1 MQNSLRRRT
10 PVKCE
15 AGRLRPPVMS
25 DHYKEGDGSGGGGSG
40 SGSGRR
46 KKSKSSK
53 SSSSSANLAAAGAGP
68 SAPKGILKNSDPYA
82 PYHNKRESLDELV
95 ENERPRSASKD
106 HSSHSHRHRHSSGG
120 GNSREEKQH
129 KKHRSKS
136 GSERGRDHEDAN
148 VDAQL
153 VEEKNRRNHRHHHG
167 GSGSGSGGSGS
178 GKEKRHKSRDE
189 DGGGGGGSSSNSSG
203 GGSKKRSGSGSKK
216 RSSSSKHGAS
226 GEFGATGE
234 GAAAAAGDIYND
246 EGGEHDEGEEVGA
259 NGGGG
264 HGSAR
269 RRRRRRSRSPA
280 TADAAAAT
288 AAAIYDQPKVPAV
301 KYLHAKEGNSA
312 ETAAAYSS
320 EDVNRI
326 YKAIVKAAE
335 ASNGET
341 QFYENLGYGDSGGS
355 GGFVPIGDLGEEEEE
370 EEDEDDPAPLYDVP
384 KNNKPVVESVFV
396 NEDEGLL
403 IEEGPDAIYVNDS
416 NVGAELSVDVDDIEA
431 LHAPSHGL
439 KPLSELIPRDYD
451 VPKIRDSL
459 STIEE
464 EHQEYDIPRSSQTLL
479 AVDPQYSDDTGVAP
493 SPPPQQR
500 ANDDEDDKSSDG
512 ELYQNQGFALKISS
526 PAASA
531 AAGQPSNA
539 QKAEDRRQQI
549 ADLPP
554 QQRRT
559 PSSAAAPAA
568 PAAPAAGLYPGDAR
582 AYLNEFT
589 AVANV
594 NSHVGGGSGSGS
606 GGDDRSSGYRSSSS
620 PSIQST
626 EELYV
631 NESAVTLM
639 EADLDSCGSSQKH
652 SSPEPN
658 TRDIAI
664 ETTLERHKESREGK
678 ASRKKEKKEKKDG
691 KEERKKREKELAREA
706 AREKERAKAEEI
718 EKEIR
723 KKREEAGRFQRPLD
737 FFNRKAREKSEKSRE
752 KFFDDNADDNAD
764 DSDEYQEEPAV
775 TAQVFRQQAAAVA
788 ELETKFYPVRPE
800 SPFAALVEKQPKAVA
815 AEEVEE
821 TKLKQQKDRS
831 VDVYHETV
839 RQRAS
844 RAGGRGGSGG
854 KEPRKIATS
863 KDVFAKMSDA
873 PPPEEPKVAAHT
885 YAGSHVTV
893 TPAPPPPPPP
903 PTFDNPVAAEAA
915 PPNNESSEV
924 AKKGWRE
931 ERAATAAAKPVMAPL
946 PPSSS
951 GGAIPSSSSRRS
963 SVSEDARSDS
973 VSGSGFDCDDDDM
986 PNVKEL
992 RNKFESGSGKE
1003 GGKNKKFMVM
1013 ASLTRRGAMAMSR
1026 SLQNVERIAEENEA
1040 EAKRESKQKKGSK
1053 SGSKKEPREGA
1064 MGANSACRSEEK
1076 LVDDQ
1081 SIFTSSELKFEKR
1094 GYNKSTA
1101 RSSSK
1106 AKAPAAPGLK
1116 KTGTLKFG
1124 DDKETEEEIHKPIK
1138 VSGAG
1143 EFSDEDHEDDD
1154 CQQWDPIRFVSR
1166 MYRLPKLAK
1175 DEVAKN
1181 SADAAHIQGFLE
1193 RLPPGKKKSTLWN
1206 SWKKYYFV
1214 AQKGFLNIYADDT
1227 CSVSLERIELFGG
1240 QVDFTDAHILGV
1252 QDRRGHYLV
1261 LKCRSPEEAQRWER
1275 ALKVNIG
1282 QDFAKTFVTPSPRPR
1297 APSFFSDI
1305 VVIDFGGASVR
1316 AGVATTFPTL
1326 PQLFFPSVMA
1336 VEHLN
1341 EQAKYF
1347 GLDTFAPEVR
1357 SRCRLSHPIVPSHFA
1372 DKHSVDQTAL
1382 QGILEKIFKDLNMEP
1397 SEYQVQLS
1405 VPRTFGDSTKTA
1417 IAAMLFDEFGV
1428 KALNMAHQSIF
1439 AFYSYSARSG
1449 IMVDLGERMDV
1460 VPIVDGYKVQS
1471 GISRSVVGGAEMR
1484 SKMQHYLL
1492 GRNYSLTS
1500 FIDGFI
1506 TRYALEQSA
1515 YMSRHFDRE
1524 LDAYHQEP
1532 AKIDRAIVVASDD
1545 SPDAPVKRMELGS
1558 ERFEACEGL
1567 FKPELWGLDQAG
1579 VHVLVHKA
1587 IKECSMDARKE
1598 VTQSIFLAGGLT
1610 LIPGLRERL
1619 EAEVEKLTPVKPRV
1633 HASPYRYHAAYL
1645 GAVVHASSEAFRKTR
1660 VTKSEWRSGEAKV
1673 DRTWTM

>member
-1 MQNSLRRRT
+1 
-10 PVKCE
+10 
-15 AGRLRPPVMS
+15 MS
-25 DHYKEGDGSGGGGSG
+25 DHYKESDGGGG
-40 SGSGRR
+40 GRK
-46 KKSKSSK
+46 KKSKSGK
-53 SSSSSANLAAAGAGP
+53 SSSSSANLAAAP
-68 SAPKGILKNSDPYA
+68 SAPRGILKNSDPFA
-82 PYHNKRESLDELV
+82 PYHNKRESIEELV

-120 GNSREEKQH
+120 GSKEEKQH

-136 GSERGRDHEDAN
+136 GSERDRDRERERDRVHEDADA
-148 VDAQL
+148 DAQL

-167 GSGSGSGGSGS
+167 SGSSGGSS
-178 GKEKRHKSRDE
+178 KEKRHKSRDE
-189 DGGGGGGSSSNSSG
+189 DGGGSSSSSG
-203 GGSKKRSGSGSKK
+203 GGSKRRSGSGSKK

-226 GEFGATGE
+226 AESGATGE
-234 GAAAAAGDIYND
+234 GAAAAAVGGDIYND
-246 EGGEHDEGEEVGA
+246 EGGEHDETEEVGA
-259 NGGGG
+259 
-264 HGSAR
+264 SAR

-280 TADAAAAT
+280 TATADAASGAT

-320 EDVNRI
+320 DDVNRI

-355 GGFVPIGDLGEEEEE
+355 GFVAIGDLGEEGE
-370 EEDEDDPAPLYDVP
+370 EDDPAPLYDVP

-403 IEEGPDAIYVNDS
+403 IDEGPDAIYVNEG

-431 LHAPSHGL
+431 LHGL

-464 EHQEYDIPRSSQTLL
+464 EHQEYDIPRSNQTLL
-479 AVDPQYSDDTGVAP
+479 TVDTQFSDDTGVAP
-493 SPPPQQR
+493 SPPPQR
-500 ANDDEDDKSSDG
+500 ATDEDEKNSDS
-512 ELYQNQGFALKISS
+512 ELYQNQGFALT
-526 PAASA
+526 
-531 AAGQPSNA
+531 
-539 QKAEDRRQQI
+539 
-549 ADLPP
+549 L
-554 QQRRT
+554 
-559 PSSAAAPAA
+559 SSAAAPAVPLPNGQRA
-568 PAAPAAGLYPGDAR
+568 DDRRHQIADIPQQQRRTPPSAAPTTATASLYPGDAR

-594 NSHVGGGSGSGS
+594 NTHVGGGSGSN
-606 GGDDRSSGYRSSSS
+606 GDDRSSGYRSSSS

-664 ETTLERHKESREGK
+664 ETTLERHKEGKEGK
-678 ASRKKEKKEKKDG
+678 AGKKKEKKDG

-723 KKREEAGRFQRPLD
+723 KKREEANRFQKPLD
-737 FFNRKAREKSEKSRE
+737 FFNRKAWEKSEKGQ
-752 KFFDDNADDNAD
+752 KNNFFDDNAEDS
-764 DSDEYQEEPAV
+764 SDEFREQPAV

-788 ELETKFYPVRPE
+788 ELESKFFPVRAE
-800 SPFAALVEKQPKAVA
+800 SPFAALVERQSKPLVA
-815 AEEVEE
+815 AKEAAEEE

-844 RAGGRGGSGG
+844 RVGVGGS
-854 KEPRKIATS
+854 KEPRKIAMS

-873 PPPEEPKVAAHT
+873 SPPSPPEEPKVDGHT
-885 YAGSHVTV
+885 YTSGSHVTPA
-893 TPAPPPPPPP
+893 PAPPPPPPV
-903 PTFDNPVAAEAA
+903 TFDNLATTPD
-915 PPNNESSEV
+915 NEFSEV
-924 AKKGWRE
+924 SKKGRRGE
-931 ERAATAAAKPVMAPL
+931 SAGAAKTVLTPL
-946 PPSSS
+946 PPSSTAS
-951 GGAIPSSSSRRS
+951 AAPSSSSRRS
-963 SVSEDARSDS
+963 SMSEDARSDS
-973 VSGSGFDCDDDDM
+973 VSGSGLDCDDDDM

-1013 ASLTRRGAMAMSR
+1013 ASLTRRGAMAISR
-1026 SLQNVERIAEENEA
+1026 SLQNVEKIAEEVEA
-1040 EAKRESKQKKGSK
+1040 EPIRESKQKKVSK
-1053 SGSKKEPREGA
+1053 SGSRKELLTPTG
-1064 MGANSACRSEEK
+1064 NACRSEEK

-1081 SIFTSSELKFEKR
+1081 SLFTSPELKFEKR
-1094 GYNKSTA
+1094 GYNKSTV
-1101 RSSSK
+1101 RGSSK
-1106 AKAPAAPGLK
+1106 AKAPAAPSLK

-1124 DDKETEEEIHKPIK
+1124 DDKETEEENHKSTK
-1138 VSGAG
+1138 VSTAG
-1143 EFSDEDHEDDD
+1143 EVSEEDDEDDES
-1154 CQQWDPIRFVSR
+1154 QPWDPIRFVSR

-1261 LKCRSPEEAQRWER
+1261 LKCSSPEDAQKWER
-1275 ALKVNIG
+1275 ALKVNIS

-1305 VVIDFGGASVR
+1305 LVIDFGGASVR

-1326 PQLFFPSVMA
+1326 PKIFFPSVMA

-1357 SRCRLSHPIVPSHFA
+1357 SRCRLSHPIVPSQFA

-1382 QGILEKIFKDLNMEP
+1382 QGILEKIFKDLNMDP

-1417 IAAMLFDEFGV
+1417 IAAMLFEEFGV

-1500 FIDGFI
+1500 FIDGFV

-1515 YMSRHFDRE
+1515 YMSKHFDRE
-1524 LDAYHQEP
+1524 LDACHQDP
-1532 AKIDRAIVVASDD
+1532 SKIDRTVVVASDD
-1545 SPDAPVKRMELGS
+1545 SPDAPVKRMEVGS

-1645 GAVVHASSEAFRKTR
+1645 GAVVHAASEAFKKTR
-1660 VTKSEWRSGEAKV
+1660 VTKSEWRSGEARV

>member
-1 MQNSLRRRT
+1 
-10 PVKCE
+10 
-15 AGRLRPPVMS
+15 MS
-25 DHYKEGDGSGGGGSG
+25 DHYKEGDGGSGG
-40 SGSGRR
+40 RK

-53 SSSSSANLAAAGAGP
+53 SSSSSAP
-68 SAPKGILKNSDPYA
+68 SAPKGILKNSDPFA
-82 PYHNKRESLDELV
+82 PYHNKRESLEELV

-120 GNSREEKQH
+120 GGGATREEKQH

-136 GSERGRDHEDAN
+136 GSERERERERERARDYEDGEAE
-148 VDAQL
+148 VQL

-167 GSGSGSGGSGS
+167 SGSGSGGGGS
-178 GKEKRHKSRDE
+178 KEKRHKSRDE
-189 DGGGGGGSSSNSSG
+189 DGAGGSSSSS
-203 GGSKKRSGSGSKK
+203 GSKKRSGSGSKK
-216 RSSSSKHGAS
+216 RSSKHGAS
-226 GEFGATGE
+226 SSSSAELGATGE
-234 GAAAAAGDIYND
+234 GAAAAAAGDIYND

-259 NGGGG
+259 SGGGGG

-280 TADAAAAT
+280 TAEAASSAAT

-301 KYLHAKEGNSA
+301 KYLHAREGNSA

-320 EDVNRI
+320 DDVNRI

-355 GGFVPIGDLGEEEEE
+355 GGGGFVAIGDLAEEE
-370 EEDEDDPAPLYDVP
+370 EEDDPVPLYDVP
-384 KNNKPVVESVFV
+384 QNNKPVAESVFV

-403 IEEGPDAIYVNDS
+403 TDEGPDAIYVNEG

-431 LHAPSHGL
+431 LHGL

-464 EHQEYDIPRSSQTLL
+464 EHQEYDIPRSNQTLL
-479 AVDPQYSDDTGVAP
+479 AAADSQYSDDTGVAP
-493 SPPPQQR
+493 SPPPQQP
-500 ANDDEDDKSSDG
+500 ANDDEDGKTSDG
-512 ELYQNQGFALKISS
+512 ELYQNQGFALKIAS
-526 PAASA
+526 PTVTAVQLSN
-531 AAGQPSNA
+531 GQ
-539 QKAEDRRQQI
+539 KVEDRRQPI
-549 ADLPP
+549 ADLPQ
-554 QQRRT
+554 QQRRA
-559 PSSAAAPAA
+559 PSSAATAA
-568 PAAPAAGLYPGDAR
+568 TAGLYPGDAR
-582 AYLNEFT
+582 AYLDEFT

-594 NSHVGGGSGSGS
+594 NTHVGGSS

-664 ETTLERHKESREGK
+664 ETTLERPKEGKEGKEGK
-678 ASRKKEKKEKKDG
+678 AGRRKEKKEKKDG
-691 KEERKKREKELAREA
+691 KEERRKREKELAREA

-723 KKREEAGRFQRPLD
+723 KKREEASRFQKPLD
-737 FFNRKAREKSEKSRE
+737 FFNRKARETAEKSQ
-752 KFFDDNADDNAD
+752 KINFFDDRAE
-764 DSDEYQEEPAV
+764 DSDEFREESAL
-775 TAQVFRQQAAAVA
+775 TAQVFKQQAAAVA
-788 ELETKFYPVRPE
+788 ELETKFFPVRPE
-800 SPFAALVEKQPKAVA
+800 SPFAALAEKQPRLGED
-815 AEEVEE
+815 EEKEE
-821 TKLKQQKDRS
+821 TKLKQQRDRS

-844 RAGGRGGSGG
+844 RAGGGGG
-854 KEPRKIATS
+854 KEPRKIAMS
-863 KDVFAKMSDA
+863 KDVFAKMSDVPP
-873 PPPEEPKVAAHT
+873 PPPEEPTKVAGHNYAA
-885 YAGSHVTV
+885 AGSHVASA
-893 TPAPPPPPPP
+893 PAPPPP
-903 PTFDNPVAAEAA
+903 PTFDNLALTPDTELS
-915 PPNNESSEV
+915 ES
-924 AKKGWRE
+924 AKKGWRG
-931 ERAATAAAKPVMAPL
+931 ERAASVRPTMAPP

-951 GGAIPSSSSRRS
+951 ASAAPSSSSRRS

-973 VSGSGFDCDDDDM
+973 VCGSGLDCDDDDM

-1013 ASLTRRGAMAMSR
+1013 ASLTRRGAMAISR
-1026 SLQNVERIAEENEA
+1026 SLQNVEKIVEESEA
-1040 EAKRESKQKKGSK
+1040 EAKRESKQKKSGK
-1053 SGSKKEPREGA
+1053 GGSKKEFREAGFSGFGA
-1064 MGANSACRSEEK
+1064 GNACRSEEK
-1076 LVDDQ
+1076 LVDEQ
-1081 SIFTSSELKFEKR
+1081 SLFTSSELKFEKR

-1106 AKAPAAPGLK
+1106 VKAPAAPTLR
-1116 KTGTLKFG
+1116 KTGALQFG
-1124 DDKETEEEIHKPIK
+1124 DEKETEENHNPIK
-1138 VSGAG
+1138 VSTSG
-1143 EFSDEDHEDDD
+1143 ELSEEEDEDDEDG
-1154 CQQWDPIRFVSR
+1154 CRTWDPIRFVSR
-1166 MYRLPKLAK
+1166 MYRMPKLAK

-1261 LKCRSPEEAQRWER
+1261 LKCQSPEEAQSWER
-1275 ALKVNIG
+1275 ALKVNIA

-1326 PQLFFPSVMA
+1326 PKIFFPSVMA

-1357 SRCRLSHPIVPSHFA
+1357 SRCRLSHPIVPSQFA

-1382 QGILEKIFKDLNMEP
+1382 QGILEKIFKDLNMDP
-1397 SEYQVQLS
+1397 SVYQVQLS
-1405 VPRTFGDSTKTA
+1405 VPRTFGESTKTA
-1417 IAAMLFDEFGV
+1417 IAAMLFEEFGV
-1428 KALNMAHQSIF
+1428 KALNMAHQSVF

-1506 TRYALEQSA
+1506 TRFALEESA

-1524 LDAYHQEP
+1524 LDAYHQDP
-1532 AKIDRAIVVASDD
+1532 AKIDRTVVVASDD
-1545 SPDAPVKRMELGS
+1545 SPDAPVKRMEVGS

-1660 VTKSEWRSGEAKV
+1660 VTKSEWRSGEARV